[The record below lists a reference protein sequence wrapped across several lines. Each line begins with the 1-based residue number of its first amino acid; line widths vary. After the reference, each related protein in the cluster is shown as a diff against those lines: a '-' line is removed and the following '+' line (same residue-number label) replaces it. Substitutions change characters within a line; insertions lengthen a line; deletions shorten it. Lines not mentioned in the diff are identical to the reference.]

1 MFQVM
6 SLLIFFVQAEDFAY
20 KIDLVTGGVVVIGV
34 VTGDRSF
41 ICRFFF
47 FYMIY
52 CYIVQILGFHMLL
65 CIVGMM
71 GRTLALYA

>member
-6 SLLIFFVQAEDFAY
+6 SLLVFFNQAEDFAY

-41 ICRFFF
+41 ICRF
-47 FYMIY
+47 
-52 CYIVQILGFHMLL
+52 ILLYDILL
-65 CIVGMM
+65 CC
-71 GRTLALYA
+71 